1 MNMQSNCPL
10 PSGRC
15 KDNEFRLT
23 VYEAGHALCARAMSL
38 RIISVRMLPRPPML
52 VSDKT
57 VAGNNIN
64 ALIQTL
70 ENRVIELFGGQIAE
84 EYICSSHSC
93 CSGDVSRIDELARLI
108 AGLTGVE
115 DSDLVWFELEE
126 QANEIF
132 KTPRYKDAIL
142 PIAEFLYK
150 KTQDGA
156 DIIDGNELEQ
166 ELDKYVPPLE
176 QKSGLSNFFGFGGKK

>member
-1 MNMQSNCPL
+1 MNIQTGCAL

-15 KDNEFRLT
+15 ADNEFRLT
-23 VYEAGHALCARAMSL
+23 VYEAGHALSARAMSL
-38 RIISVRMLPRPPML
+38 KIISVRMLPRPPML

-64 ALIQTL
+64 ALVQTL

-115 DSDLVWFELEE
+115 DSDLVWFELED
-126 QANEIF
+126 QANKIF
-132 KTPRYKDAIL
+132 KSDKYKDAIL
-142 PIAEFLYK
+142 PIAEFLYQ
-150 KTQDGA
+150 KTREGAAVIDGA
-156 DIIDGNELEQ
+156 ELEQ
-166 ELDKYVPPLE
+166 ELDKYVPPLD
-176 QKSGLSNFFGFGGKK
+176 QKRGLSGFFGFGGKK

>member
-1 MNMQSNCPL
+1 MNILANCPL

-15 KDNEFRLT
+15 QDNEFRLT
-23 VYEAGHALCARAMSL
+23 VYEAGHALSARAMSL
-38 RIISVRMLPRPPML
+38 RIVSVRMLPRPPML

-64 ALIQTL
+64 ALVQTL

-93 CSGDVSRIDELARLI
+93 CSGDVSRIDELSRLI
-108 AGLTGVE
+108 AGLTGEE

-126 QANEIF
+126 RANEIF
-132 KTPRYKDAIL
+132 NTPSYKEAIL
-142 PIAEFLYK
+142 PVAEFLYE
-150 KTQDGA
+150 KTLDGA
-156 DIIDGNELEQ
+156 DTIDGEELER

-176 QKSGLSNFFGFGGKK
+176 EKPSLLKFFGFGAKK